1 MLLFTLKALYFFS
14 TSDDL
19 YFKLLVILSAVMLI
33 FYEEK
38 VEIGVSFVSLLLFI
52 RYNQM

>member
-1 MLLFTLKALYFFS
+1 
-14 TSDDL
+14 
-19 YFKLLVILSAVMLI
+19 MLI

-38 VEIGVSFVSLLLFI
+38 VEMGVSFVVLLLFI